1 MVRQGD
7 LLIVPVNNIPKSAKL
22 QKNRIV
28 ELGELTGHMHQIPE
42 GNVYNDS
49 KKREKYIEIVG
60 RPTPLQHEEHK
71 PIVLEPGK
79 YKVTRQRE
87 YKPAKRRA
95 QAVVD

>member
-1 MVRQGD
+1 MWRQGD
-7 LLIVPVNNIPKSAKL
+7 LLFTPVKRVKGKL
-22 QKNRIV
+22 QKNNIIAY
-28 ELGELTGHMHQIPE
+28 GEMTGHTHQLTE
-42 GNVYNDS
+42 GRVYNDS
-49 KKREKYIEIVG
+49 KKKEKYVEIVG
-60 RPTPLQHEEHK
+60 RPTPIIHEEHK